1 MEITHKTLNKVL
13 KETPCEYAPLYAEQF
28 HIKMHKNGEGE
39 GFHKNFA
46 LQLHCPKWIAKSVK
60 SLEVGFRSS
69 AGENISVVVKICIL
83 FPAKMSQKSADTQEK
98 VDSA

>member
-28 HIKMHKNGEGE
+28 YIKMHKN
-39 GFHKNFA
+39 FHKNFA

>member
-46 LQLHCPKWIAKSVK
+46 LQLHCPK
-60 SLEVGFRSS
+60 
-69 AGENISVVVKICIL
+69 
-83 FPAKMSQKSADTQEK
+83 
-98 VDSA
+98 